1 MKRSHSKKLANV
13 VAKGK
18 KRERSWFSS
27 RLGRKKKKTLAD
39 KPYHS
44 KIEEFVNKL
53 TFLTLPSGG
62 STEGV
67 RTGLLFLD
75 QGQKMFFWGRAPT
88 APPPYLRVWMTET
101 PVIRRSGSATVTPPP
116 SLHTHTHTPSSPFFA
131 LATIVR
137 APLHLNAYFAGSVQ
151 KEEKIRLRDQAALP
165 VVYIAEHCRP
175 RSVCKGTS
183 TAAGVVSKSLME
195 RTWQQVWP
203 CVVWWAGCWDDL
215 DILVE

>member
-1 MKRSHSKKLANV
+1 M
-13 VAKGK
+13 AKGK
-18 KRERSWFSS
+18 KRERSGFSS

-44 KIEEFVNKL
+44 KIEEVVNKL
-53 TFLTLPSGG
+53 TFLTLPSSG
-62 STEGV
+62 STKGV
-67 RTGLLFLD
+67 RAPPLFLD

-88 APPPYLRVWMTET
+88 PPPYLRVWMTES

-116 SLHTHTHTPSSPFFA
+116 PRPPPPHTHTPSSPFFV

-137 APLHLNAYFAGSVQ
+137 SPLHLNVYFAGSVR
-151 KEEKIRLRDQAALP
+151 KEGTIRLRDQAALP
-165 VVYIAEHCRP
+165 VVYIAEHCR
-175 RSVCKGTS
+175 RRRACKGTS

-195 RTWQQVWP
+195 ITWQQVWP
-203 CVVWWAGCWDDL
+203 CVVWWAGCRDDL

>member
-1 MKRSHSKKLANV
+1 M
-13 VAKGK
+13 AKGK
-18 KRERSWFSS
+18 KRERSGFSS

-67 RTGLLFLD
+67 CAPLIFRPGPKNVFLRPGPHLPLS
-75 QGQKMFFWGRAPT
+75 QGVDDRDARYPKVWIRYCY
-88 APPPYLRVWMTET
+88 APPH
-101 PVIRRSGSATVTPPP
+101 PPP
-116 SLHTHTHTPSSPFFA
+116 PATHTPSSPFLA

-137 APLHLNAYFAGSVQ
+137 APLHLNAYFAGTVQ
-151 KEEKIRLRDQAALP
+151 KEETIRLRDQAALP
-165 VVYIAEHCRP
+165 VVYIAEHCR
-175 RSVCKGTS
+175 RRRACKGTS

-195 RTWQQVWP
+195 ITWQQVWP
-203 CVVWWAGCWDDL
+203 CVVWWAGCRDDL

>member
-1 MKRSHSKKLANV
+1 M
-13 VAKGK
+13 AKGK
-18 KRERSWFSS
+18 KRERSGFSR

-44 KIEEFVNKL
+44 KIEELVSQL
-53 TFLTLPSGG
+53 TLLTLP
-62 STEGV
+62 
-67 RTGLLFLD
+67 
-75 QGQKMFFWGRAPT
+75 
-88 APPPYLRVWMTET
+88 PPP
-101 PVIRRSGSATVTPPP
+101 PPP
-116 SLHTHTHTPSSPFFA
+116 RTLFA

-137 APLHLNAYFAGSVQ
+137 APLHLNAYFAGTVQ
-151 KEEKIRLRDQAALP
+151 KEETIRLRDQAALP

-175 RSVCKGTS
+175 RRACKGTS
-183 TAAGVVSKSLME
+183 TAAGVVSKSLKE